1 MLIYGQVGGLGMPA
15 LKVHSIG
22 QSAVRS
28 KNFIL
33 RAVFSSYHPPSNRR
47 QADQAEKQTQR
58 VFGFPHRRRALS
70 EAYAQPAV
78 HSLDQ
83 APARLPLRRR
93 MPSQG
98 WALVRA
104 DIS

>member
-47 QADQAEKQTQR
+47 QAR
-58 VFGFPHRRRALS
+58 PSR
-70 EAYAQPAV
+70 EANTTCIWISA
-78 HSLDQ
+78 SSSC
-83 APARLPLRRR
+83 PLR
-93 MPSQG
+93 SLG
-98 WALVRA
+98 ATG
-104 DIS
+104 